1 MTVSLSEVPVEI
13 WQEIITHNSE
23 DVPSLRA
30 LCLTSRMIRS
40 WAIEH
45 LFSAVSFSWAQDISW
60 WNIMVGRTPS
70 LQTIVRKVRFAG
82 NPSAARRRPGRYPIE
97 LHDAVDPL
105 RMLTMPNVHAVAWD
119 VLSGNFSLAI
129 QYLTLFPNMNE
140 LRLINMGLNDSDDAA
155 QLLGACGRLRV
166 LSVRNENLFGDREDR
181 PKSRSSAEAG
191 VPQIDLTALEEL
203 TFIDCSP
210 EEIFLYE
217 LMEKSRPF
225 HLKSLTFRGEEDQYP
240 VRAMEKLLRLAAPSL
255 VHLGVNPSFDD
266 SVVQMFSRLPA
277 FPTLETISVALDVAH
292 QAAEV
297 INALGPAPHLTTL
310 ILRIHITTVQ
320 HLRHILR
327 VAFPWCDSESTESMK
342 STLTRRFPLL
352 RRISFHFFAARN
364 SDVHFRRGL
373 RRWMERQ
380 LRARLEETGEDVG
393 EYLEME
399 WSGDADTLRPV
410 IYNKTNGKAPWKLL
424 QYLLEPDTE
433 ASDYESDSWNR
444 DFGENLLLTGGDL

>member
-1 MTVSLSEVPVEI
+1 MTVSFPVEI
-13 WQEIITHNSE
+13 WQEIVTHNSD

-45 LFSAVSFSWAQDISW
+45 LFSVVSFSCAQDISW

-70 LQTIVRKVRFAG
+70 LQTIVRKVRFASD
-82 NPSAARRRPGRYPIE
+82 PSAAKGHPGRYPIE
-97 LHDAVDPL
+97 LHDAVDPR

-119 VLSGNFSLAI
+119 VFSGNFSLAI

-140 LRLINMGLNDSDDAA
+140 LLLFNIVGLDTSDDAA
-155 QLLGACGRLRV
+155 QLFGACGRLRV
-166 LSVRNENLFGDREDR
+166 LSVRSETLYGNEEVH
-181 PKSRSSAEAG
+181 PKSGSPTGAG

-203 TFIDCSP
+203 TFIDCTP

-225 HLKSLTFRGEEDQYP
+225 HLKSLTFRGEEDPYP

-255 VHLGVNPSFDD
+255 VHLGVNPSFHD
-266 SVVQMFSRLPA
+266 SVAQMFSRLPA
-277 FPTLETISVALDVAH
+277 FPTLNTISVAFEADH

-297 INALGPAPHLTTL
+297 IHALGPAPHLTTL
-310 ILRIHITTVQ
+310 ILRIHVATIQ
-320 HLRHILR
+320 QLRQILR
-327 VAFPWCDSESTESMK
+327 VAFPWCDSESMK
-342 STLTRRFPLL
+342 SALTRKFPLL

-364 SDVHFRRGL
+364 SNVHFRRGL

-393 EYLEME
+393 EYFEME

-410 IYNKTNGKAPWKLL
+410 AYSKTNGKPPWNRLHL
-424 QYLLEPDTE
+424 PEPDTE
-433 ASDYESDSWNR
+433 SSDCESDSWN
-444 DFGENLLLTGGDL
+444 ENLLLTDGLEEEDM